1 MYGKTAYSVVF
12 GSTLSKNTRTNS
24 SSDVVAP
31 CVNNRFLSS
40 ALIKFLG

>member
-1 MYGKTAYSVVF
+1 MYGNTAYSFVF

-31 CVNNRFLSS
+31 CFKLSYTIS
-40 ALIKFLG
+40 RIAICN

>member
-1 MYGKTAYSVVF
+1 MYGNTAYSFVF

-31 CVNNRFLSS
+31 CVNIRFFSS
-40 ALIKFLG
+40 SLIQFLG